1 VDDEKLVDLDT
12 TGKRLDMRPGE
23 IELNVPF
30 GLATYQTASAFRN
43 IRLQPLASGP
53 PAGAKK

>member
-12 TGKRLDMRPGE
+12 TDRRIEMRPGE

-30 GLATYQTASAFRN
+30 GLATYQTAAAFRN
-43 IRLQPLASGP
+43 VRLQPLASG
-53 PAGAKK
+53 AKK